1 MHYSNIYYKKLTPN
15 VDPSKLPHIIWGHG
29 WGNSHVSLLPIANNL
44 KNLGTHW
51 LLDFP
56 GFGLTAKPE
65 TEAVWGIKE
74 YTEITMDWIKGTIPI
89 DAPKIWIGHSFGCR
103 VGINLAASEP
113 KLLQG
118 LLLIAAS
125 GIPRPRNLLQKVRFK
140 NKIYIFKLLKY
151 ILLLFKQI
159 KYLEQLKT
167 KFGSIDYKNADPIM
181 QKILIKIINEDLS
194 LQAKKII
201 SPTEFIYGLE
211 DQETP
216 GIRGE

>member
-1 MHYSNIYYKKLTPN
+1 MHYSKIYYKKLTPN
-15 VDPSKLPHIIWGHG
+15 VDSSKLPHIIWGHG
-29 WGNSHVSLLPIANNL
+29 WANSHVSLLPIANNL

-140 NKIYIFKLLKY
+140 SKIYITFNGTLDKFIKSNMQNKETNLQIQKMHTDSKSLFWLFDSCCNKL
-151 ILLLFKQI
+151 
-159 KYLEQLKT
+159 
-167 KFGSIDYKNADPIM
+167 D
-181 QKILIKIINEDLS
+181 S
-194 LQAKKII
+194 LDVYTFLAN
-201 SPTEFIYGLE
+201 
-211 DQETP
+211 
-216 GIRGE
+216 